1 MKHSFV
7 ILLFLVIGL
16 ISCKKSGGSAPAAG
30 YTAIS
35 INPEAIIV
43 PKSITVK
50 VKVYGTPFSGGALE
64 DITTQASCSTSQPV
78 ATIDSNGNLANSYTG
93 SSVQRLNLTCAY
105 DGMSVMV
112 PVTIVPANLTSLI
125 ITKTAL
131 TMVPGST
138 TSVQVYGNFTD
149 ANSYVFALDMTNY
162 ITWSSSN
169 ASVSSAVVSTLS
181 AGSAGSATLTA
192 TFNAIS
198 ASTNVTVDGAATTTS
213 YTPKGVGLLGS
224 YYDFATGVPWS
235 ASTIGDPFET
245 LFGQR
250 IDAQV
255 NFDWSTGTNNLG
267 QPLYFGIRW
276 TGRIYIPTT
285 GNYTF
290 YTQTDDGVRLWIGDT
305 SGAPVIDNWTLHASF
320 ENAST
325 AISLTGGQYYDVKME
340 YFENAGYSLAQLKW
354 AGPSIAKQF
363 IPQNYLFPQ

>member
-1 MKHSFV
+1 MKHSLV

-30 YTAIS
+30 FSAIT

-43 PKSITVK
+43 PKSITAK
-50 VKVYGTPFSGGALE
+50 IKVYGTPYSGGALE
-64 DITTQASCSTSQPV
+64 DITTQSSCSTSQAI
-78 ATIDSNGNLANSYTG
+78 ATIDSNGNLSNSYTG
-93 SSVQRLNLTCAY
+93 TSVQRLNLTCVY
-105 DGMSVMV
+105 EGLSVMV

-125 ITKTAL
+125 ITKSAL
-131 TMVPGST
+131 TMKPNTT

-169 ASVSSAVVSTLS
+169 AAVSSAVVSTLS

-192 TFNAIS
+192 SFNAIS
-198 ASTNVTVDGAATTTS
+198 TTASVTVDNAATTTS
-213 YTPKGVGLLGS
+213 FTPRGVGLLGS
-224 YYDFATGVPWS
+224 YYDFSIGVPWN

-276 TGRIYIPTT
+276 TGTIYIPTT
-285 GNYTF
+285 GSYTF
-290 YTQTDDGVRLWIGDT
+290 YTQSDDGVRLWIDDVNGT
-305 SGAPVIDNWTLHASF
+305 PLIDNWTLHASA
-320 ENAST
+320 ENATSPIT
-325 AISLTGGQYYDVKME
+325 LTGGQFYNIKME
-340 YFENAGYSLAQLKW
+340 YFENAGYSVAQLKW
-354 AGPSIAKQF
+354 MGPSIAKQF